1 MSDVADRAAN
11 DRRTFVPVPPCC
23 MAPEAVVGFI

>member
-1 MSDVADRAAN
+1 MSGVADRAAN

-23 MAPEAVVGFI
+23 KPPEAVVGSI